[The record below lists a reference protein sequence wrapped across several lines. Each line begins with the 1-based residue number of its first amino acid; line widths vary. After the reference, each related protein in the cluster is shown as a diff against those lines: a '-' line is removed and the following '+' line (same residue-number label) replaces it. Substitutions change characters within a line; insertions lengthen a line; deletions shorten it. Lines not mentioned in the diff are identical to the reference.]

1 MSENVFL
8 PRAGELVV
16 ATIKRI
22 VPYGAYVTLDEYG
35 DAEGLLHISEVSS
48 RWVRNIRN
56 HVRER
61 QKTILK
67 VLRVNAEKMHINLSL
82 RRVTEREKRERLLQW
97 KHERRARR
105 LFAMAAENL
114 GLNQEEAVDKIGRL
128 LEDRFGSLY
137 AGFEIAAVKGEDA
150 LTEASIPS
158 DWAKAIAAIA
168 EVRVTIPLKTVKGV
182 LEVTCG
188 RPNGVE
194 VLKDA
199 FEKATNIETSENAEI
214 AILTIG
220 APRYRIEVVASTYKE
235 AEKLLAQAVT
245 VASETVDAAGGE
257 SGFTR
262 E

>member
-22 VPYGAYVTLDEYG
+22 VPYGAYATLDEYG

-61 QKTILK
+61 QKTVLK
-67 VLRVNAEKMHINLSL
+67 VLRVNAAKMHINLSL

-105 LFAMAAENL
+105 LFSMAAENL
-114 GLNQEEAVDKIGRL
+114 GIDHEDAMTKVGRL

-137 AGFEIAAVKGEDA
+137 AGFESASVKGEDA
-150 LTEASIPS
+150 LTEANIPS
-158 DWAKAIAAIA
+158 NWAEAIA
-168 EVRVTIPLKTVKGV
+168 EIAEARVTIPLKTVKGV
-182 LEVTCG
+182 LEVTCS
-188 RPNGVE
+188 RPNGVD

-214 AILTIG
+214 AISTIG
-220 APRYRIEVVASTYKE
+220 APRYRIEVVAPNYKE

-245 VASETVDAAGGE
+245 MASVTVEASGGE